1 MNLLQV
7 ITYENEHEIRF
18 RLLYT
23 NGWIYWTEMFE
34 MLKFNFRISQCL
46 HDLNDRTC
54 HGDCILSAYRH
65 HQLSPARISHVLL
78 VCFRQNAWMMQ
89 LNIKASTSHLIKKTQ
104 KNQIMPQQSPAILF
118 TQFNNLFTSSSFFQV
133 ELAEI
138 WRELLQGN
146 FLTVLMSKTWAL
158 LQSKYWL
165 LCFNCAE
172 IVLFTGLFFPSLFS
186 CQ

>member
-34 MLKFNFRISQCL
+34 TLKFNFRISQCL

-78 VCFRQNAWMMQ
+78 VCFRKNAWMMQ
-89 LNIKASTSHLIKKTQ
+89 LNIKASTSHLIKKHKKT
-104 KNQIMPQQSPAILF
+104 KSCHSSPLLF
-118 TQFNNLFTSSSFFQV
+118 Y
-133 ELAEI
+133 
-138 WRELLQGN
+138 LLS
-146 FLTVLMSKTWAL
+146 LIICSPL
-158 LQSKYWL
+158 L
-165 LCFNCAE
+165 
-172 IVLFTGLFFPSLFS
+172 LFFRWNWQKYGENCYKGISKLY
-186 CQ
+186 